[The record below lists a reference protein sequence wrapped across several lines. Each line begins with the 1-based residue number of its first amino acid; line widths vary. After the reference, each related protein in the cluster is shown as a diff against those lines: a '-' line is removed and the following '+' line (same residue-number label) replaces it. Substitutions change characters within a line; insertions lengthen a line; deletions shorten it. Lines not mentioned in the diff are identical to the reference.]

1 MCGIAGILNLDGAP
15 AEASLLRGMIQVLR
29 HRGPDDNGVYADAAV
44 GLAHARLSIVDLSS
58 GHQPMKNAD
67 GSLWIT
73 FNGEIFNHVE
83 LRETLA
89 RKGHVFATTSDTEVI
104 LHMYAEA
111 GEDCVRHFNGQ
122 WAFAIWD
129 ARKRK
134 LFLSRD
140 RLGIRPLFYAR
151 TARTFV
157 FGSEIKSL
165 LMHPGVERRLDLVA
179 LSQIFTFWWCLP
191 PRSIFQDVLELPPGH
206 SLTVER
212 GDIAV
217 RRHWQIEFGIEPN
230 GHADVGACA
239 EQLRGLLL
247 DATRLRLRADVPVA
261 AHLSGGLD
269 SAVVAAF
276 TRKVNDTPLKTFSIT
291 FEDPELDES
300 VFQNEAVRRLGT
312 EHQAVHCSTEDIG
325 REFPDVIWHTET
337 PILRT
342 APAPLFRLSRLVR
355 EHGYKVVLT
364 GEGSDE
370 ILGGYDIYKEAK
382 IRRFWAAQ
390 PDSKLRPLLLRKLYP
405 YMRDLQ
411 RQPDAY
417 LKAFFRVRPQDLASP
432 FFSHLPRWELTGKL
446 QMFFS
451 RDVRAALR
459 SYDPCAE
466 LEQQLPK
473 DYARWDPF
481 CQAQYLEAAYLLPAY
496 ILSSQGDRVA
506 MAHAVE
512 GRSPFLDHR
521 VVEFAAQ
528 LPPHLK
534 MKVLDEKHLLKRCTT
549 DLVPASVRR
558 RPKQPYR
565 APGVSS
571 FFRADGSGA
580 REAYVEELLSPQR
593 LQKDGVFDPVAVE
606 KLVAKAKRGHTI
618 GVKDDMAV
626 VGILSTQ
633 LVLDR
638 FIENFSGRAGHGAV

>member
-1 MCGIAGILNLDGAP
+1 MCGIAGILNLDGTP

-157 FGSEIKSL
+157 FGSEIKAL

-191 PRSIFQDVLELPPGH
+191 PRSIFQNVLELPPGH

-212 GDIAV
+212 GDITV

-269 SAVVAAF
+269 SAVVAAL

-312 EHQAVHCSTEDIG
+312 EHQTVHCSTEDIG

-382 IRRFWAAQ
+382 IRPCAAPSSSVLPGGSRDRRRRPAAVSRPRSSHLLIFLVIKIQ
-390 PDSKLRPLLLRKLYP
+390 PPTKLRPLLLRKLYP

-411 RQPDAY
+411 RQPDSY

-549 DLVPASVRR
+549 DLVPASVR
-558 RPKQPYR
+558 
-565 APGVSS
+565 
-571 FFRADGSGA
+571 FFCRQTCRVKFMIDSQKGS
-580 REAYVEELLSPQR
+580 
-593 LQKDGVFDPVAVE
+593 
-606 KLVAKAKRGHTI
+606 
-618 GVKDDMAV
+618 
-626 VGILSTQ
+626 
-633 LVLDR
+633 
-638 FIENFSGRAGHGAV
+638 